1 MSYNDY
7 SDEEYSDDEYAPLE
21 LSSWGAQAVTT
32 ESGQTQVTVSM
43 DGWQSLID
51 PSVKLK
57 AGGVGSGQLHRKG
70 GNFKPLDEAY
80 IIQQRLGKPIP
91 KAVSGGGK
99 KKRGGKSKGGPPP
112 PSRKPLVPPS
122 SSAYRGNIVPRGRPI
137 SAPGNNV
144 WGAAE
149 LASTPF
155 WEQSSASATSGTYAS
170 KYATSAPA
178 PPPAQRQPQQQPQ
191 QQRQAPPPSQDH
203 SWGALEEHA
212 PAKPLVQTPAPSS
225 FTHSN
230 TGSAAS
236 KYATSSPSP
245 APVQQPPQ
253 QQQYQQPAPPPQ
265 QQQQQQFAAPSTP
278 TIYHKLEQP
287 VLTINIE
294 ISQGI
299 TAKMLVYEK
308 DEPFDAVEQ
317 FEKNH
322 HLTMDITA
330 KQRFAQQ
337 VQLLLEEYKSRQQ

>member
-21 LSSWGAQAVTT
+21 LTSWGAQAVTGENGKT
-32 ESGQTQVTVSM
+32 EVNVSM

-70 GNFKPLDEAY
+70 GNFKPLDESY

-91 KAVSGGGK
+91 KAIGGGK
-99 KKRGGKSKGGPPP
+99 KKKSGKPKGSAAPP

-122 SSAYRGNIVPRGRPI
+122 SSAYRAPRRPI
-137 SAPGNNV
+137 TAPGNNV

-155 WEQSSASATSGTYAS
+155 WEQSASSATSGTFASKYASPAPAAAPVQPQQRQPPPPSQEHSWGALDERAPAKPPVQQQQQQQQPQAPSAFTHSATGSRAS
-170 KYATSAPA
+170 KYATP
-178 PPPAQRQPQQQPQ
+178 
-191 QQRQAPPPSQDH
+191 
-203 SWGALEEHA
+203 
-212 PAKPLVQTPAPSS
+212 
-225 FTHSN
+225 
-230 TGSAAS
+230 AAS
-236 KYATSSPSP
+236 

-253 QQQYQQPAPPPQ
+253 PPQQYQQPPPPQ
-265 QQQQQQFAAPSTP
+265 QQQQLPPQQVYAPSSTP

-299 TAKMLVYEK
+299 TAKMLVYEN
-308 DEPFDAVEQ
+308 DEPYDAVEQ

-322 HLTMDITA
+322 HLTMDVTA

-337 VQLLLEEYKSRQQ
+337 VHLLLQEYKSRQ